1 MTCSDDRG
9 DEKQGRLWASEPHT
23 LILPFLEPLLP
34 ESEALWII
42 TVITVRTLVRKE
54 GEKAED
60 ERRGKH
66 RMAHGT
72 KHRFETHLEN
82 KGAETRLLALSV
94 SRCSTF
100 TPFLFIS
107 ISSEGRR
114 PEFPPPFQAGF

>member
-1 MTCSDDRG
+1 MTCSDDQG
-9 DEKQGRLWASEPHT
+9 DEKQGRLQASEPHT

-42 TVITVRTLVRKE
+42 TVITVKRLVRK
-54 GEKAED
+54 GEKEED

-66 RMAHGT
+66 RTAHGT
-72 KHRFETHLEN
+72 KHTFETHLEN
-82 KGAETRLLALSV
+82 KGAETRLLALSI

-100 TPFLFIS
+100 TPFLFVL